1 MLKLSARV
9 LCILLPAITAHAD
22 SPKPLQSLDPEF
34 LNTEIT
40 PAYWQHE
47 SPTSPATYEAGHGD
61 FLSEFTSP
69 SGKQVR
75 LVVKAPATTTEY
87 DVPPIRN
94 GQTAYDYLNEALY
107 DAAGNPRIATYI
119 KFPKGIY
126 NIEFPLNSYCSLNY
140 VHWQLP
146 SGTSDLIIDGQGST
160 VNFSDFCL
168 GLNLPNVDRVMF
180 RNFTFSWPNLQI
192 ATVGTIIAVGGNGNT
207 GYTYDVH
214 IAAAHTARLPNILA
228 AINAWDS
235 VHNHWD
241 TADTNNVSYG
251 SGFPA
256 GSGVA
261 LTCEETPAQQK
272 ISGCTARGITS
283 YGVLFKVGQS
293 VLLRHYDYASA
304 ITASG
309 NDITF
314 DRISL
319 QNLIGFG
326 FGYSQ
331 GRGFRV
337 AHSVLARMAGQ
348 PISSGGNASIIVP
361 GVSGDVVFE
370 DDSFGYSG
378 DDPFDMNS
386 PLIRF
391 TSIPV
396 VNNTNTTNN
405 VSTPMNT
412 FTFNASNPPNQ
423 LQWPAAFGPQNGDTI
438 ALFDNAMGFEG
449 VAKAVSVATPA
460 KSNTSLLTLDHAVS
474 PGLRKAGFIAAD
486 LTTSG
491 GARFVIRDS
500 TFLYTSARALLLQT
514 PFGWV
519 TNNHFA
525 GQTQKEVYVLASQ
538 FWGEGPGAQEL
549 IINHNTFDGSGTHQ
563 KGFYALDV
571 MAESTDFFSGQFP
584 NAQNEVAGTN
594 SATPAVN
601 QNIVV
606 ADNIF
611 TSDRA
616 MPIVNLSSVNDAVFS
631 GNTFSVPSGSGSYP
645 VTIHDASNIRFDKT
659 NRYTS
664 WLSHASCAN
673 SPLLDLSSP
682 SPAVSVVLPNACGVG
697 ETVSGLVFEAPP
709 RRVEGTAAPRAGD

>member
-9 LCILLPAITAHAD
+9 LCILLPATIAHAD
-22 SPKPLQSLDPEF
+22 PTEPLPE
-34 LNTEIT
+34 IRS
-40 PAYWQHE
+40 AYWQHE
-47 SPTSPATYEAGHGD
+47 SPISPATYEAGHGD
-61 FLSEFTSP
+61 FLSEFASP

-75 LVVKAPATTTEY
+75 LVVKAPVTTTQY
-87 DVPPIRN
+87 DVPPIGK
-94 GQTAYDYLNEALY
+94 GQAAYDYLNKALY
-107 DAAGNPRIATYI
+107 DASGNPRTATYI
-119 KFPKGIY
+119 KFPKGTY
-126 NIEFPLNSYCSLNY
+126 NIEFPLNSFCSLNY

-146 SGTSDLIIDGQGST
+146 SGASDLVIDGQGST

-168 GLNLPNVDRVMF
+168 GLNLPSVDRVTF
-180 RNFTFSWPNLQI
+180 KNFTFSWPDLQI
-192 ATVGTIIAVGGNGNT
+192 ATVGTIIAIGGNGYT

-214 IAAAHTARLPNILA
+214 IAPEHTARLPNILA

-235 VHNHWD
+235 IHNHWD

-283 YGVLFKVGQS
+283 YGVQFKVGQS

-304 ITASG
+304 INASG

-331 GRGFRV
+331 GRGFRI

-348 PISSGGNASIIVP
+348 PISAGGNASLIVP
-361 GVSGDVVFE
+361 GVSGDIVFD

-423 LQWPAAFGPQNGDTI
+423 LQWPAGFGVQSGDTI
-438 ALFDNAMGFEG
+438 GLFDNAMAFEG
-449 VAKAVSVATPA
+449 VAKAVSVTTPA
-460 KSNTSLLTLDHAVS
+460 NSDTSLLTLDHAVGS
-474 PGLRKAGFIAAD
+474 GLRQAGFIAAD

-491 GARFVIRDS
+491 GARYVIRDS

-519 TNNHFA
+519 THNHFV
-525 GQTQKEVYVLASQ
+525 GQTQKQVYVLASQ
-538 FWGEGPGAQEL
+538 YWGEGPGAQEL
-549 IINHNTFDGSGTHQ
+549 IISHNTFDGSGVHQ
-563 KGFYALDV
+563 QGFFALDV

-584 NAQNEVAGTN
+584 NVQNEVAGEN
-594 SATPAVN
+594 SAAPAVN

-616 MPIVNLSSVNDAVFS
+616 VPIVNLSSVNNAVFS
-631 GNTFSVPSGSGSYP
+631 GNTFFVPSGSGSYP
-645 VTIHDASNIRFDKT
+645 VTIHDASNVQFDRT

-664 WLSHASCAN
+664 WLAHASCAN

-682 SPAVSVVLPNACGVG
+682 SPAVSVVLPNACGIR
-697 ETVSGLVFEAPP
+697 ETVSGLVYEAPP
-709 RRVEGTAAPRAGD
+709 RRVGSEDTN

>member
-1 MLKLSARV
+1 M
-9 LCILLPAITAHAD
+9 CI
-22 SPKPLQSLDPEF
+22 
-34 LNTEIT
+34 
-40 PAYWQHE
+40 
-47 SPTSPATYEAGHGD
+47 
-61 FLSEFTSP
+61 
-69 SGKQVR
+69 
-75 LVVKAPATTTEY
+75 
-87 DVPPIRN
+87 
-94 GQTAYDYLNEALY
+94 
-107 DAAGNPRIATYI
+107 
-119 KFPKGIY
+119 
-126 NIEFPLNSYCSLNY
+126 
-140 VHWQLP
+140 WQLP
-146 SGTSDLIIDGQGST
+146 SGASDLVIDGQGST

-168 GLNLPNVDRVMF
+168 GLNLPNVDRVAF
-180 RNFTFSWPNLQI
+180 KNFTFSWPNLQI

-214 IAAAHTARLPNILA
+214 IGPKQTARLPNILA

-241 TADTNNVSYG
+241 TADTSNVSYG

-261 LTCEETPAQQK
+261 LSCEETPAEQR
-272 ISGCTARGITS
+272 ISGCTARGIAS

-314 DRISL
+314 ERISL

-331 GRGFRV
+331 GRGLRI

-348 PISSGGNASIIVP
+348 PISSGGNASLIVP
-361 GVSGDVVFE
+361 GVSGDVVLD

-386 PLIRF
+386 PLIRY

-412 FTFNASNPPNQ
+412 FTLTASTPPNQ
-423 LQWPAAFGPQNGDTI
+423 LQWLAAFGVRNGDNI
-438 ALFDNAMGFEG
+438 ALFDNALGFQG
-449 VAKAVSVATPA
+449 VAKAVSVSTPA
-460 KSNTSLLTLDHAVS
+460 NSDISLLTLDHAVS
-474 PGLRKAGFIAAD
+474 PDLLQTGFIAAD
-486 LTTSG
+486 LTSSG
-491 GARFVIRDS
+491 GARYVIRDS

-519 TNNHFA
+519 TNNYFT

-538 FWGEGPGAQEL
+538 YWGEGPGAQEL

-563 KGFYALDV
+563 QGFYALDV

-584 NAQNEVAGTN
+584 NVPNEVAGTN
-594 SATPAVN
+594 SAAPAIN
-601 QNIVV
+601 QNIVF
-606 ADNIF
+606 ADNVF

-616 MPIVNLSSVNDAVFS
+616 VPIVNLSSVNNAVFS
-631 GNTFSVPSGSGSYP
+631 GNTFYVPSGSGSYP
-645 VTIHDASNIRFDKT
+645 VTIHDASNIRFDRT

-682 SPAVSVVLPNACGVG
+682 APAVSVVLPNACGID
-697 ETVSGLVFEAPP
+697 ETVSGLVYEAP
-709 RRVEGTAAPRAGD
+709 

>member
-1 MLKLSARV
+1 MLKFPASV
-9 LCILLPAITAHAD
+9 FWILLFAPAAHAD
-22 SPKPLQSLDPEF
+22 STQPFQSL
-34 LNTEIT
+34 T

-47 SPTSPATYEAGHGD
+47 SPISPATYEVGRGD
-61 FLSEFTSP
+61 FLSEFLSP

-75 LVVKAPATTTEY
+75 LVVKAPVTTTEY
-87 DVPPIRN
+87 DVPPIGN
-94 GQTAYDYLNEALY
+94 GETAYDYLNSALY
-107 DAAGNPRIATYI
+107 DASGNPRTATYI
-119 KFPKGIY
+119 KFPKGTY

-146 SGTSDLIIDGQGST
+146 SRASDLIIDGQGST

-168 GLNLPNVDRVMF
+168 GLNLPNVDRVTF
-180 RNFTFSWPNLQI
+180 KNFTFSWPNLQI
-192 ATVGTIIAVGGNGNT
+192 ATVATIIAVGGNGNT

-214 IAAAHTARLPNILA
+214 IAPERTIRLPNILA

-235 VHNHWD
+235 VHNHFD

-251 SGFPA
+251 SGYPA

-261 LTCEETPAQQK
+261 LTCEETRTQQK
-272 ISGCTARGITS
+272 TFGCTARGITS

-304 ITASG
+304 ISASG
-309 NDITF
+309 NDVTF

-337 AHSVLARMAGQ
+337 AHSTLTRMVSQ

-361 GVSGDVVFE
+361 GVRGDVVFE
-370 DDSFGYSG
+370 DDRFGYSG

-386 PLIRF
+386 PLIRY

-396 VNNTNTTNN
+396 INNTNTTNN

-412 FTFNASNPPNQ
+412 FTLDATKPADQ
-423 LQWPAAFGPQNGDTI
+423 LQWPAAFGLQSGDII
-438 ALFDNAMGFEG
+438 ALFDNVMGFIG
-449 VAKAVSVATPA
+449 VAKAVSVTTPT
-460 KSNTSLLTLDHAVS
+460 NGGTSLLTLDHPVN
-474 PGLRKAGFIAAD
+474 PGLRRAGFIAAD

-491 GARFVIRDS
+491 GARYVIKDN

-519 TNNHFA
+519 THNRFV
-525 GQTQKEVYVLASQ
+525 GQTQKQVYVLASQ
-538 FWGEGPGAQEL
+538 HWGEGPGAQEL
-549 IINHNTFDGSGTHQ
+549 IIDHNTFDSRGVHQ
-563 KGFYALDV
+563 QGFFALDI

-584 NAQNEVAGTN
+584 NVQNEAAGTN
-594 SATPAVN
+594 STTPAVN

-611 TSDRA
+611 SSDRA
-616 MPIVNLSSVNDAVFS
+616 VPIVNLSSVNNVHFR
-631 GNTFSVPSGSGSYP
+631 GNNFSVPSGSGAYP
-645 VTIHDASNIRFDKT
+645 ITIHDASNILFDNT
-659 NRYTS
+659 NEYTS

-673 SPLLDLSSP
+673 SPLRDLSSP
-682 SPAVSVVLPNACGVG
+682 SPAVSVVLPNACGIG
-697 ETVSGLVFEAPP
+697 DTVSGLIYEAPE
-709 RRVEGTAAPRAGD
+709 RGREDWCHSRH

>member
-1 MLKLSARV
+1 MLKFSARV
-9 LCILLPAITAHAD
+9 LGILLLTTTAHAD
-22 SPKPLQSLDPEF
+22 PTEPLQSLYPEF
-34 LNTEIT
+34 LQTAIT

-47 SPTSPATYEAGHGD
+47 APVSPAKYEADHGD
-61 FLSEFTSP
+61 FLAEFTSP
-69 SGKQVR
+69 SGKRVR
-75 LVVKAPATTTEY
+75 LVVKAPVTTTQY
-87 DVPPIRN
+87 DVPPIGK

-107 DAAGNPRIATYI
+107 DASGNPRTATYI
-119 KFPKGIY
+119 KFPKSTY
-126 NIEFPLNSYCSLNY
+126 NIEFPLNSDCSHNY

-146 SGTSDLIIDGQGST
+146 SGASDLVIDGQGST

-168 GLNLPNVDRVMF
+168 GLNLPNVDRVTF
-180 RNFTFSWPNLQI
+180 RNFTFSWPDLQI

-214 IAAAHTARLPNILA
+214 IAPEHTAHLPKILA

-235 VHNHWD
+235 VHEHWD

-251 SGFPA
+251 DGFST

-261 LTCEETPAQQK
+261 LTCEETPVRQK

-314 DRISL
+314 DRIIL

-331 GRGFRV
+331 GRGLRI
-337 AHSVLARMAGQ
+337 AHSVVARMAGQ
-348 PISSGGNASIIVP
+348 PISAGGNGSLIVP
-361 GVSGDVVFE
+361 GVSGDVVFD

-391 TSIPV
+391 TPLQVS
-396 VNNTNTTNN
+396 NNTNTTNN

-412 FTFNASNPPNQ
+412 YTLKASNPSNQ
-423 LQWPAAFGPQNGDTI
+423 LQWPAAFGVQNGDTI
-438 ALFDNAMGFEG
+438 GLFDNALGFGG
-449 VAKAVSVATPA
+449 VAKAVSVTTVD
-460 KSNTSLLTLDHAVS
+460 SNTSLLTLDHAVS
-474 PGLRKAGFIAAD
+474 PSLRRAGFIAAD
-486 LTTSG
+486 LTTSA
-491 GARFVIRDS
+491 GARYLIRDS

-519 TNNHFA
+519 THNHFA
-525 GQTQKEVYVLASQ
+525 GQTQREVYVLASQ
-538 FWGEGPGAQEL
+538 YWGEGPGAQEL
-549 IINHNTFDGSGTHQ
+549 IINHNTFDGRGAHQ
-563 KGFYALDV
+563 QGFFALDV

-584 NAQNEVAGTN
+584 NVQNEVSGTD
-594 SATPAVN
+594 SE
-601 QNIVV
+601 IG
-606 ADNIF
+606 
-611 TSDRA
+611 RA
-616 MPIVNLSSVNDAVFS
+616 HV
-631 GNTFSVPSGSGSYP
+631 
-645 VTIHDASNIRFDKT
+645 
-659 NRYTS
+659 
-664 WLSHASCAN
+664 
-673 SPLLDLSSP
+673 
-682 SPAVSVVLPNACGVG
+682 
-697 ETVSGLVFEAPP
+697 
-709 RRVEGTAAPRAGD
+709 

>member
-1 MLKLSARV
+1 MLRLSARV
-9 LCILLPAITAHAD
+9 LGILLLATTAHAD
-22 SPKPLQSLDPEF
+22 PTEPFQFLYPEF
-34 LNTEIT
+34 LKTEIT
-40 PAYWQHE
+40 PAYWQYE
-47 SPTSPATYEAGHGD
+47 SPISPAIYEADHGD

-69 SGKQVR
+69 SGKRVR
-75 LVVKAPATTTEY
+75 LVVKAPVTTTEY
-87 DVPPIRN
+87 DVPPIGK

-107 DAAGNPRIATYI
+107 EVSGNPRTATYI
-119 KFPKGIY
+119 KFPKGTY
-126 NIEFPLNSYCSLNY
+126 NIEFPLNSYCLRNY

-146 SGTSDLIIDGQGST
+146 SGASDLVIDGQGST

-168 GLNLPNVDRVMF
+168 GLNLPNVERVTF
-180 RNFTFSWPNLQI
+180 KNFTFSWPDLQI

-214 IAAAHTARLPNILA
+214 IAPEHIARLPKVLA

-235 VHNHWD
+235 VHEHWD
-241 TADTNNVSYG
+241 TADTSNVSYG
-251 SGFPA
+251 DGFST

-261 LTCEETPAQQK
+261 LTCEETPVQQK

-309 NDITF
+309 NDVTF
-314 DRISL
+314 DRIIL

-331 GRGFRV
+331 GRGLRI
-337 AHSVLARMAGQ
+337 AHSVVARMAGQ
-348 PISSGGNASIIVP
+348 PISAGGNGSLIVP
-361 GVSGDVVFE
+361 GVSGDVVFD

-391 TSIPV
+391 TPIQV

-412 FTFNASNPPNQ
+412 FAFKASNPPNQ
-423 LQWPAAFGPQNGDTI
+423 LQWPAAFGVQNGDTI

-449 VAKAVSVATPA
+449 VAIAVSVTTPA
-460 KSNTSLLTLDHAVS
+460 NSNTSYLTLDHAVS
-474 PGLRKAGFIAAD
+474 PGLRRSGFIAAD
-486 LTTSG
+486 LTTSA
-491 GARFVIRDS
+491 GARYLIRDS

-519 TNNHFA
+519 THNHFA
-525 GQTQKEVYVLASQ
+525 GQTQREVYVLASQ
-538 FWGEGPGAQEL
+538 YWGEGPGAQEL
-549 IINHNTFDGSGTHQ
+549 IINHNTFDGSGAHQ
-563 KGFYALDV
+563 QGFFALDV
-571 MAESTDFFSGQFP
+571 MAESTDFFSGDFP
-584 NAQNEVAGTN
+584 NVQNEVAGTN
-594 SATPAVN
+594 AAAPSIN

-606 ADNIF
+606 AENIF

-616 MPIVNLSSVNDAVFS
+616 VPIVNLSSVNNAVFS
-631 GNTFSVPSGSGSYP
+631 GNTFFVPSGSGSYP
-645 VTIHDASNIRFDKT
+645 VTIHDASNVRFDET

-682 SPAVSVVLPNACGVG
+682 PPAVSLVLPNACGIG
-697 ETVSGLVFEAPP
+697 ETVSGLIYEAPP
-709 RRVEGTAAPRAGD
+709 IRDGS

>member
-1 MLKLSARV
+1 MLKLSTRA
-9 LCILLPAITAHAD
+9 LGILLLATTAHAD
-22 SPKPLQSLDPEF
+22 PTEPLQSLYPEF
-34 LNTEIT
+34 LKTGIT
-40 PAYWQHE
+40 PAYWQFE
-47 SPTSPATYEAGHGD
+47 SPISPALYEADHGD

-69 SGKQVR
+69 SGKRVR
-75 LVVKAPATTTEY
+75 LVVKAPVTTAQY
-87 DVPPIRN
+87 DVPPIGK

-107 DAAGNPRIATYI
+107 DASGSPRTATYI
-119 KFPKGIY
+119 KFPKSTY

-146 SGTSDLIIDGQGST
+146 SGASDLIIDGQGST

-168 GLNLPNVDRVMF
+168 GLNLPNVDRVTF
-180 RNFTFSWPNLQI
+180 KNFTFSWPDLQI

-207 GYTYDVH
+207 GYTYDVR
-214 IAAAHTARLPNILA
+214 IAPEYTARLPRILA
-228 AINAWDS
+228 AINTWDS
-235 VHNHWD
+235 AHKHWD
-241 TADTNNVSYG
+241 TADTSNVSYG
-251 SGFPA
+251 DGFST

-261 LTCEETPAQQK
+261 LSCEETAAQQK

-304 ITASG
+304 ISASG
-309 NDITF
+309 NDVTF
-314 DRISL
+314 DRIIL

-331 GRGFRV
+331 GRGLRI
-337 AHSVLARMAGQ
+337 AHCVLARMAGQ
-348 PISSGGNASIIVP
+348 PIAAGGNVSLIVP
-361 GVSGDVVFE
+361 GVSGDIVFD

-391 TSIPV
+391 TPIPV
-396 VNNTNTTNN
+396 RNNTNTTNN

-412 FTFNASNPPNQ
+412 FTFNGSNPSDQ
-423 LQWPAAFGPQNGDTI
+423 LQWPAAFGVQNGDTI
-438 ALFDNAMGFEG
+438 ALFDNAMAFDG
-449 VAKAVSVATPA
+449 VAKAVSVTTAA
-460 KSNTSLLTLDHAVS
+460 NSNTSVLTLDHAVS
-474 PGLRKAGFIAAD
+474 PDLRRAGFIAAD

-491 GARFVIRDS
+491 GARYLIRDS

-525 GQTQKEVYVLASQ
+525 GQTQREVYVLASQ

-549 IINHNTFDGSGTHQ
+549 IINHNTFDGSGPHQ
-563 KGFYALDV
+563 QGFFALDV

-584 NAQNEVAGTN
+584 NVQNEVSGTN
-594 SATPAVN
+594 SAAPAIN

-616 MPIVNLSSVNDAVFS
+616 VPIVNLSSVNNAVFS
-631 GNTFSVPSGSGSYP
+631 GNTFFVPSGSGSYP
-645 VTIHDASNIRFDKT
+645 ITIHDASNVLFDNT

-664 WLSHASCAN
+664 WLSHGSCAS
-673 SPLLDLSSP
+673 SPLLDLSNP
-682 SPAVSVVLPNACGVG
+682 SPAVSVVLPNACGIG
-697 ETVSGLVFEAPP
+697 ETVSGLVYEAPQGHP
-709 RRVEGTAAPRAGD
+709 